1 MVHPIERGNN
11 YVKKGFNDIIEHT
24 MVYLDYAATS
34 PLLPEVIKAMH
45 EAEQKY
51 FANASAL
58 HTPGHLSMN
67 KIEETREL

>member
-1 MVHPIERGNN
+1 
-11 YVKKGFNDIIEHT
+11 

-34 PLLPEVIKAMH
+34 PLLPEVIYAMR
-45 EAEQKY
+45 EAEQRY

-67 KIEETREL
+67 KIEEARELLAKLINADPSEII